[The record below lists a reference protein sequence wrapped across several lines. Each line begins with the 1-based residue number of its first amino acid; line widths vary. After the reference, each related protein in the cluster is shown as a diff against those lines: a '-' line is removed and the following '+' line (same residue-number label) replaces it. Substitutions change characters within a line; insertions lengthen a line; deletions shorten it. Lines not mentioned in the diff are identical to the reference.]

1 MAQNDKKR
9 QDRQYEVELEAA
21 PNDKKRQD
29 RKYEVELE
37 AAPRERKPQNRK
49 YVVELEEPGNAGRNL
64 LYALGALGGL
74 ALAAFL
80 TGRTGGRPA
89 PRRTEGEEQQEGTT
103 SYPARLRRDQ
113 ADQDTL
119 AVLEDTVLD
128 AFLDDE
134 VLSARGIDVGAV
146 SHGIVELSGSV
157 WTRDEARHAVA
168 VAQAVPG
175 VGTVINRM
183 EIEDERERLHPRADY
198 GDDFDEDD
206 EMSTEWTGNRS
217 GMGSRRQGRETD
229 PARSD
234 DSHSHREFAIEKAD
248 RDQMD
253 DEGYGGWPRVSERPE
268 VQEAN
273 RTNFSEDELDNQSPF
288 GKHAVPVV
296 EQPQAMNSQ
305 SRVGEGM
312 KPGTELRLEQSD
324 VPMKPHQRQPGD
336 EDRGT

>member
-1 MAQNDKKR
+1 MAQNDTKR
-9 QDRQYEVELEAA
+9 Q
-21 PNDKKRQD
+21 N
-29 RKYEVELE
+29 
-37 AAPRERKPQNRK
+37 RE
-49 YVVELEEPGNAGRNL
+49 YVVDLEEPGGGTRKL
-64 LYALGALGGL
+64 VYALGAIGGL
-74 ALAAFL
+74 ALAAFF
-80 TGRTGGRPA
+80 TGRATGLIGGGRA
-89 PRRTEGEEQQEGTT
+89 GADQEGDRQPDAA
-103 SYPARLRRDQ
+103 PARQRRDQ
-113 ADQDTL
+113 AELDVL
-119 AVLEDTVLD
+119 AELEDTVLD

-134 VLSARGIDVGAV
+134 VLSMRGIDVGVV
-146 SHGIVELSGSV
+146 SRGIVELSGSV

-198 GDDFDEDD
+198 GDDFDEDE

-253 DEGYGGWPRVSERPE
+253 DEGYGAWPRVGEAPE

-324 VPMKPHQRQPGD
+324 VPMKPHGRQPGD
-336 EDRGT
+336 EDSGV

>member
-1 MAQNDKKR
+1 MAQNDTKR
-9 QDRQYEVELEAA
+9 H
-21 PNDKKRQD
+21 N
-29 RKYEVELE
+29 
-37 AAPRERKPQNRK
+37 RE
-49 YVVELEEPGNAGRNL
+49 YVVDLEEPGGGTRKL
-64 LYALGALGGL
+64 VYALGAIGGL
-74 ALAAFL
+74 ALAAFF
-80 TGRTGGRPA
+80 TGRATGLIGGGRA
-89 PRRTEGEEQQEGTT
+89 GAEQEGDREPDAA
-103 SYPARLRRDQ
+103 PARQRRDQ
-113 ADQDTL
+113 AELDVL
-119 AVLEDTVLD
+119 AELEDTVLD

-134 VLSARGIDVGAV
+134 VLSMRGIDVGVV
-146 SHGIVELSGSV
+146 SRGIVELSGSV

-198 GDDFDEDD
+198 GDDFDEDE

-253 DEGYGGWPRVSERPE
+253 DEGYGAWPRVGEAPE

-324 VPMKPHQRQPGD
+324 VPVKPHGRQPGD
-336 EDRGT
+336 EDRGV

>member
-1 MAQNDKKR
+1 MAQNDTKR
-9 QDRQYEVELEAA
+9 Q
-21 PNDKKRQD
+21 N
-29 RKYEVELE
+29 
-37 AAPRERKPQNRK
+37 RE
-49 YVVELEEPGNAGRNL
+49 YVVDLEEPGGGTRKFV
-64 LYALGALGGL
+64 YALGAIGGL
-74 ALAAFL
+74 ALAAFF
-80 TGRTGGRPA
+80 TGRATGLIGGGRA
-89 PRRTEGEEQQEGTT
+89 GADQEGDRQPDAA
-103 SYPARLRRDQ
+103 PARQRRDQ
-113 ADQDTL
+113 AELDVL
-119 AVLEDTVLD
+119 AELEDTVLD

-134 VLSARGIDVGAV
+134 LLSMRGIDVGVV
-146 SHGIVELSGSV
+146 SRGIVELSGSV

-198 GDDFDEDD
+198 GDDFDEDE

-253 DEGYGGWPRVSERPE
+253 DEGYGARPRMGEAPE

-324 VPMKPHQRQPGD
+324 VPMKPHGRQPGD
-336 EDRGT
+336 EDRGV